1 MKLTRKDLRRLI
13 EAFIVGP
20 EGPAS
25 TRHLD
30 GDPFAGT
37 DISHPVADDFM
48 KKSLDKIDD
57 PEYKS
62 MIDDLYAGDLDDK
75 GQAIDLAAS
84 LGGASDREADD
95 AHFDSDTA
103 LNPAFDDI
111 KDIAYR
117 ENVDSGLLKT
127 FLSYLHRKGE
137 LYEESM
143 SIYEIMDRF
152 EKRYPG
158 FGRPTEIDLLRA
170 GVDYYNDGLV
180 GKIYPEKFKL

>member
-1 MKLTRKDLRRLI
+1 MKLTRKDLRHLI

-20 EGPAS
+20 EGPTS

-37 DISHPVADDFM
+37 DVSHPIADDFM
-48 KKSLDKIDD
+48 QKSLGKIND
-57 PEYKS
+57 PKEKS
-62 MIDDLYAGDLDDK
+62 MIDTFYAGDLDDK

-84 LGGASDREADD
+84 LAGASDRETDD
-95 AHFDSDTA
+95 AYFDLDTA
-103 LNPAFDDI
+103 LNPAFDGI
-111 KDIAYR
+111 KAVAYQ

-127 FLSYLHRKGE
+127 FLNYLHRKGE

-158 FGRPTEIDLLRA
+158 FGRPTKIDLLRV
-170 GVDYYNDGLV
+170 GIDYHNDGLV